1 MVRARI
7 PVMVLLFSAAAAM
20 EAISLSSLS
29 AIGNSDV
36 WWHLS
41 SGLWMLQNHALPRTG
56 IFSQAAGT
64 AWIASSWIYDLLVA
78 FSYRLVGLRAI
89 PLLLMGFKTTLA
101 VVTFLLAGGLRRN
114 FWPAVALSAVA
125 QYVLGAL
132 PPGPTYASVLFFG
145 LELLLLF
152 ESRRRQRWQLLLWL
166 PALMLLW
173 ANVDPQFVIG
183 VAVLVLFLASL
194 WCEQYLFSGA
204 HPVEVG
210 KIATIACVAVLCTV
224 VTPYFYHP
232 YGVFFGVTFSSAN
245 AYLPDFHALGFRQ
258 PQDYVLLLL
267 AMSAF
272 LGLGLRRSRDLFSI
286 ALLAASMAAAFY
298 SQRNIWLV
306 AMAAVAVMGQTLRVP
321 VENETSNNIIK
332 RPEARNALVVSLIV
346 VVIAAWAIM
355 PRSREALL
363 ARIGKSYPVGAC
375 DSIRQQHLAQPL
387 FNAYE
392 WGGFVTWYLPQYPVA
407 IDGRSDLYG
416 ADVITEYSK
425 MMNADVPYTEYAAVS
440 GAQTIL
446 LPKRAI
452 MAGAL
457 SSLPI
462 FKVVYSDDLAVVLSR
477 RSGDE

>member
-1 MVRARI
+1 MVKARI

-41 SGLWMLQNHALPRTG
+41 SGLWMLQHHALPRTG
-56 IFSQAAGT
+56 IFSQAAGA
-64 AWIASSWIYDLLVA
+64 AWIASSWSYDWLVA
-78 FSYRLVGLRAI
+78 FSYSLVGLRAI
-89 PLLLMGFKTTLA
+89 PLWLIGFKTTLA
-101 VVTFLLAGGLRRN
+101 VLTFLLAGGLRRN
-114 FWPAVALSAVA
+114 FWPAVAVSAVA
-125 QYVLGAL
+125 QYVLGAV
-132 PPGPTYASVLFFG
+132 PPGPTYVSVLFFG
-145 LELLLLF
+145 LELLLLL
-152 ESRRRQRWQLLLWL
+152 ESRRTQRLQLLLWL
-166 PALMLLW
+166 PALMLFW

-194 WCEQYLFSGA
+194 LCEQYLFGA
-204 HPVEVG
+204 HPLEVG
-210 KIATIACVAVLCTV
+210 KVAMIAGVAMLSTV
-224 VTPYFYHP
+224 ITPYFYHP

-267 AMSAF
+267 AMAAF
-272 LGLGLRRSRDLFSI
+272 LGLGLRRSRNLFFI
-286 ALLAASMAAAFY
+286 ALLAGSMAAAFY
-298 SQRNIWLV
+298 SQRNLWLV
-306 AMAAVAVMGQTLRVP
+306 AMAAVAVMGQIVRTP
-321 VENETSNNIIK
+321 AENETSGNRLRK
-332 RPEARNALVVSLIV
+332 PEVRIACGVSLIV

-355 PRSREALL
+355 PRGRQALL
-363 ARIGKSYPVGAC
+363 ARIGQSYPVGAC
-375 DSIRQQHLAQPL
+375 DSVRQQHLAQPL

-416 ADVITEYSK
+416 ADVIAEYSR

-457 SSLPI
+457 SSLPS
-462 FKVVYSDDLAVVLSR
+462 FKVVYSDDLAVVLSK